1 MNIVESIEEINQL
14 KEKLETEVSIWYP
27 MWVDNSKH
35 PLNTSLSLVVV
46 RCSDGLY
53 ILPHTHTDA
62 LSLSIEQ
69 IETILNTNGQKWIFQ
84 KKKIL
89 HTLNVSVNLYD
100 VDSAYF
106 RKEAKVIDYE
116 APLNPLL
123 STLTHKGYRDDLI
136 QSLPL
141 MKIVEAIEPQ
151 FDKYFHNEPY
161 TTTLKWYNE
170 VFIPTLSDIEQFGIR
185 VVREKFIDR
194 WPQASKQL
202 SPDNLV
208 FTEYN
213 PFTVT
218 GRPSNRHGGVNY
230 AALNKTDGSRECFVS
245 DGIFLQMDYN
255 AYHPRLIG
263 KLIKFHM
270 PEGNVHEWL
279 AEQYGCDV
287 NEGKG
292 ITFRLLYGGIDD
304 DFRQIPYLN
313 AVADY
318 IDTLWI
324 ETQKKGYLQTPHREI
339 PLGWIEQ
346 PNAQKVFN
354 YLLQAVETEMNIE
367 VMRKILDYIKGS
379 GINFCLYTYDSFLF
393 DVPTDIDKSL
403 IKGLKEIIE
412 GSGFPVKASWGLDY
426 GKL

>member
-1 MNIVESIEEINQL
+1 MVIVESIEEINHL

-27 MWVDNSKH
+27 LWVDNSKH
-35 PLNTSLSLVVV
+35 PLNTSLSLVVI
-46 RCSDGLY
+46 RCFDGLY
-53 ILPHTHTDA
+53 ILPHQHTDA
-62 LSLSIEQ
+62 LTLSNEQ
-69 IETILNTNGQKWIFQ
+69 IETILNTNGQKWVFQ
-84 KKKIL
+84 KKKL
-89 HTLNVSVNLYD
+89 LQSLRVSVNLYD
-100 VDSAYF
+100 IDSAYF

-141 MKIVEAIEPQ
+141 MKIVEVIEPQ
-151 FDKYFHNEPY
+151 FRKYFHNEPY

-170 VFIPTLSDIEQFGIR
+170 VFIPTLSEMEKFGIR
-185 VVREKFIDR
+185 VDGKKFTDR
-194 WPQASKQL
+194 WPHAHKQL
-202 SPDNLV
+202 KRDCV
-208 FTEYN
+208 YTEYN

-230 AALNKTDGSRECFVS
+230 AALNKSDGSRECFVS

-263 KLIKFHM
+263 KLIKFDM
-270 PEGNVHEWL
+270 PDDNVHEWL
-279 AEQYGCDV
+279 AHQYGCDV

-292 ITFRLLYGGIDD
+292 ITFRLLYGGIDA

-318 IDTLWI
+318 IDELWI
-324 ETQKKGYLQTPHREI
+324 ETQRKGYLQTPHREI
-339 PLGWIEQ
+339 PLEWIEQ

-354 YLLQAVETEMNIE
+354 YLLQAVETEMNVD
-367 VMRKILDYIKGS
+367 VMRKILDYIRGS
-379 GINFCLYTYDSFLF
+379 GIRFCLYTYDSFLF
-393 DVPTDIDKSL
+393 DVPIHIDKDL
-403 IKGLKEIIE
+403 VRGLKELIE
-412 GSGFPVKASWGLDY
+412 GSGFPVKASWGTDY